1 MKNNFRHL
9 LTSLEHYETASRLR
23 MWVEKGNIRIDPR
36 NMQGQYEASRSGASG
51 QAGKRTHRR
60 ANRQAGGLASGQAGG
75 LAFQRAGGW
84 RTHAW
89 TDGLTGGWARVHG
102 RAGSRAGGLP
112 ADMNRPETIQN
123 RSARSCSDAK
133 PSKIAPG
140 ISARMPNHPQ
150 PGGRFAG

>member
-23 MWVEKGNIRIDPR
+23 LWVEKGNIRIDPR
-36 NMQGQYEASRSGASG
+36 G
-51 QAGKRTHRR
+51 QAGRRTHRR

-75 LAFQRAGGW
+75 LAVQRAGGW

-102 RAGSRAGGLP
+102 RAGRRAGGLP